1 MKGSSEFLH
10 QVQNDPAFIE
20 RAQMCATEEE
30 RAAFLRQEG
39 FEFTG
44 EELEAA
50 MRSLAF
56 ISTEKPAPPT
66 KDNRKVKRYNVFMK
80 ITEINGQPMG
90 EAAILDI
97 CAWGARIES
106 LIQFS
111 PDSPVEI
118 SFPLPCEGKKKKK
131 LQLSG
136 KVVWSGQVPFSKR
149 YQTGLQFYES
159 LDQPHLEKDLCI
171 EGVKSAIQQQHEE
184 ISNKEFLNI
193 KEFAQK
199 VGVHW
204 FTVWRW
210 TVEHRIK
217 FKQVKS
223 GCKILIP
230 ASELSQFKASS
241 E

>member
-39 FEFTG
+39 FEFTP

-50 MRSLAF
+50 IRSLAF
-56 ISTEKPAPPT
+56 LSRENPAPLT
-66 KDNRKVKRYNVFMK
+66 KDDRKTKRYNVFLK
-80 ITEINGQPMG
+80 VTEINGQPMG

-118 SFPLPCEGKKKKK
+118 SFPLPGEGKKKK

-149 YQTGLQFYES
+149 YQTGLQFFES
-159 LDQPHLEKDLCI
+159 LEQPHHEENLVL
-171 EGVKSAIQQQHEE
+171 EGVKSAVQQQHEE
-184 ISNKEFLNI
+184 IANKEFLNI

>member
-39 FEFTG
+39 FDLTT

-50 MRSLAF
+50 IWSLAF
-56 ISTEKPAPPT
+56 FSTEKPAPPT
-66 KDNRKVKRYNVFMK
+66 KDNRKTKRYNVFLK
-80 ITEINGQPMG
+80 VTEINGQPMG
-90 EAAILDI
+90 EAAIMDI
-97 CAWGARIES
+97 CVWGARIES
-106 LIQFS
+106 LNQF
-111 PDSPVEI
+111 PLDSPVEI
-118 SFPLPCEGKKKKK
+118 SFPLSGEGRKKK

-136 KVVWSGQVPFSKR
+136 RVVWSGQVPFAKR

-159 LDQPHLEKDLCI
+159 LEQRNREDNLLIEKL
-171 EGVKSAIQQQHEE
+171 KSTIQQQHEE
-184 ISNKEFLNI
+184 ISQKEFLNI

-199 VGVHW
+199 IGVHW

-217 FKQVKS
+217 YKQVKS